1 MSSDKLR
8 PMQFSGALGRM
19 VVVDEEKV
27 PIFNMEAGQKPADIV
42 EVVMPPPSQKQKT
55 TVVRTIQASPKDVV
69 ALAKARLKEVK
80 AELKNKAALEKEKAQ
95 LERLIAAAE
104 DKKPRAA
111 VVREIKRNAG

>member
-1 MSSDKLR
+1 MNDSQLR

-27 PIFNMEAGQKPADIV
+27 PTFNMEQGQRPADIV
-42 EVVMPPPSQKQKT
+42 EVIMPPAPTKKP
-55 TVVRTIQASPKDVV
+55 TVVTVKASPKDVV

-80 AELKNKAALEKEKAQ
+80 AELRNKAALEKERDQ